1 MQVTKDQFLFIFII
15 ATLMC
20 VLIHIGNTYNI
31 KCEAKIIEP
40 DTIPTVQT
48 PNKPLQP
55 IPQIK

>member
-1 MQVTKDQFLFIFII
+1 MQVTKDQFLLIFVI
-15 ATLMC
+15 ATLIF
-20 VLIHIGNTYNI
+20 VLIHIGNTYNT

-48 PNKPLQP
+48 SNKPLQP

>member
-1 MQVTKDQFLFIFII
+1 MQVTKDQFLLIFII
-15 ATLMC
+15 ATLIF

-31 KCEAKIIEP
+31 KCEAKVIEP

-55 IPQIK
+55 TPQIK